1 MNTPPAD
8 ATFVPVEALQRWL
21 QDLFAAVPIPAE
33 HAALIAE
40 LMVDTDLRGVTSHGV
55 VQAER
60 YVRGWQEGRTNRT
73 PQIEVLQQ
81 GPATAAL
88 NGDGGLGYIV
98 AARAMEMA
106 IERAETSGV
115 GVVTTTYHDHIGSAG
130 KYVRM
135 ALRRGHI
142 GVGLSGRNA
151 APSYDPMGT
160 VMGSIQGSPPFCVG
174 VPSGPD
180 HPPFLLDMSTHVPW
194 DDATFTSMPQVYLK
208 AIGISHVANMLSGT
222 LGGQMLSRFDRRT
235 IHHSGADQSGFF
247 MALQIARFTDPAA
260 FIGDMDHL
268 MQQVGDL
275 QPLPGFDL
283 ADLPGGPEWR
293 NEASYRERGIPIG
306 ADTLATLAQLGA
318 ELGVA
323 VPWRKTHL

>member
-8 ATFVPVEALQRWL
+8 ATFVPVAVLQRFL
-21 QDLFAAVPIPAE
+21 QELFVAVPIPDD

-55 VQAER
+55 VQVER
-60 YVRGWQEGRTNRT
+60 YVRGWQEGHTNRA

-98 AARAMEMA
+98 AARAMAMA
-106 IERAETSGV
+106 IERAEAIGV

-151 APSYDPMGT
+151 APSYDPMNT
-160 VMGSIQGSPPFCVG
+160 IMGSIQGSPPFCVG
-174 VPSGPD
+174 VPSGPGQ
-180 HPPFLLDMSTHVPW
+180 PPFLLDMATHIPW
-194 DDATFTSMPQVYLK
+194 DEATFARMPQIYLK

-222 LGGQMLSRFDRRT
+222 LGGQMLPHFDRTT
-235 IHHSGADQSGFF
+235 IAHDGANQSGFF
-247 MALQIARFTDPAA
+247 MALQIDRFTDSAA
-260 FIGDMDHL
+260 FLGDMDHL

-293 NEASYRERGIPIG
+293 NEASYRESGIPIG
-306 ADTLATLAQLGA
+306 ADTLATLSGLAT

-323 VPWRKTHL
+323 APWPRAHL

>member
-1 MNTPPAD
+1 MNRPPPD
-8 ATFVPVEALQRWL
+8 ATFVPVEALQQWL
-21 QDLFAAVPIPAE
+21 ADLFTAVPVPTE

-55 VQAER
+55 EQVER
-60 YVRGWQEGRTNRT
+60 YVRGWQQDRTNRQ

-106 IERAETSGV
+106 IERAESIGV
-115 GVVTTTYHDHIGSAG
+115 GIVTTTYHDHIGSAG

-151 APSYDPMGT
+151 APEYSPSAT
-160 VMGSIQGSPPFCVG
+160 IMGSIQGSPPFCVG
-174 VPSGPD
+174 VPSGPGQ
-180 HPPFLLDMSTHVPW
+180 PPFLLDMATHIPW
-194 DDATFTSMPQVYLK
+194 DDETFKLMPQTYLK
-208 AIGISHVANMLSGT
+208 AVGISHVANMLSGT
-222 LGGQMLSRFDRRT
+222 LGGQMLPRFDRRN
-235 IHHSGADQSGFF
+235 IAHEGANQSGFF
-247 MALQIARFTDPAA
+247 MALQVERFTDPKA
-260 FIGDMDHL
+260 FADDMDHL
-268 MQQVGDL
+268 MQQVGDME
-275 QPLPGFDL
+275 PLPGFDF

-293 NEASYRERGIPIG
+293 READYRERGISIG
-306 ADTLATLAQLGA
+306 ADTLATLTGLGA

-323 VPWRKTHL
+323 VPW